1 MSNEKNTGGPAFPVN
16 TSNAGERGACYP
28 HSGMDL
34 RDYFAA
40 HVQADDRLV
49 KCVRAMDDTAL
60 EIFALHPDAEREEA
74 ITETGILAGETM
86 WHAMSAVEKVTARL
100 ELEAK
105 AISRVRYMQAD
116 AMLKAREQ

>member
-1 MSNEKNTGGPAFPVN
+1 MSNTKNTGGPAFPTAMEEHVD
-16 TSNAGERGACYP
+16 GILHYDQP
-28 HSGMDL
+28 GMTL

-40 HVQADDRLV
+40 HMQEDDRLV

-60 EIFALHPDAEREEA
+60 ELFALHSGAEREEA
-74 ITETGILAGETM
+74 ITETGMLAGSTM
-86 WHAMSAVEKVTARL
+86 WHAMSAVEKVATRL

-105 AISRVRYMQAD
+105 AIARVRYMQAD